1 MSQKLD
7 HIKILMDECTDLKE
21 LTELR
26 KEYDMELLA
35 ATAERNRQREQA
47 KKDAEAKY
55 KAEKNELLAKI
66 AEAERLQKFL
76 DTQEG
81 ELLIHFATSVGMVKT
96 RSETYYKLRK
106 LILEINRSTDK
117 FDLSQL
123 EPITIDLFGGNGVS
137 FKDLAKAINDRLV
150 SLISWNDNKPD
161 RRMSVTPDSIKLH
174 PTKWGT
180 P

>member
-1 MSQKLD
+1 MSTKLE
-7 HIKILMDECTDLKE
+7 HIKNLMDECTDLKE

-26 KEYDMELLA
+26 KEYDLELLA

-47 KKDAEAKY
+47 KKDAEEKY
-55 KAEKNELLAKI
+55 QAEKSALLVKI
-66 AEAERLQKFL
+66 AEAERLEKFL

-81 ELLIHFATSVGMVKT
+81 EMLNQFATAVGMVKT

-106 LILEINRSTDK
+106 LILEINRTTDK
-117 FDLSQL
+117 YDLPEL
-123 EPITIDLFGGNGVS
+123 EPITIDLFGGNS
-137 FKDLAKAINDRLV
+137 IAFKDMAKAIADRLV
-150 SLISWNDNKPD
+150 SLIAWNDNKPD
-161 RRMSVTPDSIKLH
+161 RRMAVTPETIKLH